1 VVVAWF
7 SYPLLARQPAPAVA
21 AGDRTRAR
29 YEGNPVE
36 LVPGLPAG
44 GARGPVIRSE
54 RETIEAEIAFYRD
67 QPPPAFMRDAVDE
80 RIAKL
85 RARLKELGPEK

>member
-1 VVVAWF
+1 V
-7 SYPLLARQPAPAVA
+7 S
-21 AGDRTRAR
+21 GK
-29 YEGNPVE
+29 PV
-36 LVPGLPAG
+36 L
-44 GARGPVIRSE
+44 RSE

-85 RARLKELGPEK
+85 RARLAELGPEE